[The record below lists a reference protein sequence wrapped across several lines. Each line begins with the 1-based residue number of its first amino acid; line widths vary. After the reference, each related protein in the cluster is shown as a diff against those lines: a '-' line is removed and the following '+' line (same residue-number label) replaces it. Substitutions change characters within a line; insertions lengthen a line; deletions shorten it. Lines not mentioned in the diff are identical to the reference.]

1 MFDFHGMTIIVTGSG
16 AGMGKEAAKLFAQM
30 GANVVVNSLS
40 ASAKETCSEIIAAGG
55 DAVFVQAD
63 VGQEADCRRLIDA
76 ALAQF
81 LGSRL
86 FARLKYAKTL
96 YREVRFNLFV
106 KAAELPGYT
115 GDDAE
120 ILVQGII
127 DCCYID
133 PSDRVVLIDYKTDHF
148 PRELCADRE
157 KVEEILHKRYADQLK
172 YYRAAAEQL
181 FCRPVADV
189 RIYSFA
195 LGDDFSVF

>member
-1 MFDFHGMTIIVTGSG
+1 MTAAQRGTATHQFMQFCDFSALAEMTGTPKDRI
-16 AGMGKEAAKLFAQM
+16 EA
-30 GANVVVNSLS
+30 
-40 ASAKETCSEIIAAGG
+40 EI
-55 DAVFVQAD
+55 
-63 VGQEADCRRLIDA
+63 RRLSDGHFLDAETVSRIDRRT
-76 ALAQF
+76 LAQF

-106 KAAELPGYT
+106 NAAELPGYT

-157 KVEEILHKRYADQLK
+157 KVEAILHKRYADQLK

-181 FCRPVADV
+181 FCREVADV